1 MFKQKRYL
9 THWLKLGLSKKITVV
24 GIVSIT
30 ITLLTSLI
38 AGIIHVNDVSQTTMI
53 NIAEQSNQIVI
64 ENINQIL
71 TNAEHMTDLVV
82 FSDTIQKQ
90 FNLDNR
96 IDQLKSKYTLSTLIN
111 NLSKYNKNADSVVL
125 YHRTGWIIAS
135 SNTNLSQ
142 IDPDE
147 LFLIMKSI
155 SGNVSGV
162 WSEMHPRTYTVF
174 NQQRNAVSLYKD
186 INSIYSD
193 EQIGI
198 ITVDVPE
205 RQIYQS
211 YKDEINNDIEIYI
224 IDAEGTIVSAQD
236 NTLIYQPLSSIGT
249 RKNEQTFIDN
259 TGASFIIT
267 ETPIEKMNWRLIRLN
282 SSHST
287 KTAAL
292 PGVWVTVGISLLVE
306 VLTAIVITLIIRH
319 LMKPIDS
326 MIDIM
331 NNPADSIYLNQEAV
345 PTGDDEI
352 DRLVDSFRTMQQ
364 RIRIL
369 IERIRYEEDQKA
381 KNEII
386 ALQANI
392 KPHFLYNTL
401 ESVCA
406 LIQMERNEDAMTMLK
421 SIENFYH
428 GTLSQGRHVITL
440 REELDITQQ
449 YLQIQKLKYAG
460 TLKYVIDVS
469 EAVMDVLVPK
479 LTLQP
484 LVENAIYHGL
494 KNCADNGMISIT
506 ETHTDSLVVINV
518 EDNGIGFL
526 VSEINNWTPKK
537 QRNGSYAISNV
548 VSRLKLCLG
557 TQSGLAISSEPGLGT
572 KVAVTIPFPAS
583 VKERKK

>member
-267 ETPIEKMNWRLIRLN
+267 ETP
-282 SSHST
+282 SHST